1 MAERSSVFFE
11 RISLIY
17 CTQIPGIFHPPFFRG
32 GVPAGFSDPS
42 RKKDP
47 LSAGISPRSGSRFPD
62 GRRKRL
68 PPQKMKAKKKP
79 PFSQKRQAP
88 ADIPGKRPFKKESAR
103 SRFPLC

>member
-32 GVPAGFSDPS
+32 ASPPVFRIRPEKRTPF
-42 RKKDP
+42 P
-47 LSAGISPRSGSRFPD
+47 LAFPLPF
-62 GRRKRL
+62 RL
-68 PPQKMKAKKKP
+68 PFPGWQKKAAPAAEDEGEKKP

-88 ADIPGKRPFKKESAR
+88 AGISGKRPFKKESAR